1 MGGADDIVLRAP
13 APGDMSWLQYR
24 EMVALAPLYGWDQKY
39 ESHIAQVAAYFLG
52 RLDSKV
58 DRFWVAAR
66 GEELLGSVGLMRESE
81 EVGRLRLL
89 YVEPQ
94 ARGLGLGRRLVSTC
108 LDFARES
115 GCKEVVLWTVDV
127 LETARRIY
135 AESGFVLEHSEITHD
150 LGAPCMDESWRL
162 VL

>member
-1 MGGADDIVLRAP
+1 MSGADEIVLRP
-13 APGDMSWLQYR
+13 PEPGDMSWLQYR
-24 EMVALAPLYGWDQKY
+24 EMAALAPLHGWDQKY
-39 ESHIAQVAAYFLG
+39 EAELAEVTAYFLR
-52 RLDSKV
+52 RLDSPT

-66 GEELLGSVGLMRESE
+66 GGELLGSVGLARESPE
-81 EVGRLRLL
+81 AGRLRLL

-115 GCKEVVLWTVDV
+115 GCKQVVLWTIDV

-135 AESGFVLEHSEITHD
+135 AEAGFVLEHSEITHA

>member
-1 MGGADDIVLRAP
+1 
-13 APGDMSWLQYR
+13 MSWLQYR
-24 EMVALAPLYGWDQKY
+24 EMAALAPLYGWDQKY
-39 ESHIAQVAAYFLG
+39 EAHIAEVTAYFLS

-66 GEELLGSVGLMRESE
+66 GEELLGSVGLMRESA

-108 LDFARES
+108 LGFARET

-135 AESGFVLEHSEITHD
+135 AEAGFVLEHSEITHE